1 MAETGA
7 GKQPRMQ
14 IFRGDGGTPLAEDM
28 MHPEGLVPSVQQ
40 GFARAAEAGMHEGH
54 RLVCLY
60 RSPLPNGPSLCRM
73 WLKSGFITPRHKHDT
88 NCIYHVLAGEAHL
101 GNAVLKPGDGVF
113 VPEGTIYEIKAGPE
127 GLEVLEFRTDTAFNV
142 FYTGNDDANWDRVVG
157 AVADNAQGWA
167 DQPPPSELEK
177 AGD

>member
-1 MAETGA
+1 MTDTTA

-14 IFRGDGGTPLAEDM
+14 IFRGDGGTPLTADM
-28 MHPEGLVPSVQQ
+28 MAPDGLVDSVVA
-40 GFARAAEAGMHEGH
+40 GFERAGDAGMHEGH

-60 RSPLPNGPSLCRM
+60 RSPLPDGPSLCRM

-101 GNAVLKPGDGVF
+101 GNAVLKSGDGVF
-113 VPEGTIYEIKAGPE
+113 VPKGTIYEIKAGPQ

-142 FYTGNDDANWDRVVG
+142 FYTGNDAANWDRVVG
-157 AVADNAQGWA
+157 AVAANAPTWA
-167 DQPPPSELEK
+167 DQPPPSQL
-177 AGD
+177 AGAE